1 MDRKCF
7 KSCFQKKIW
16 LLTILLLLKDLNT
29 ICFQSMNL
37 YVLIFSFLPQNQQ
50 RICMYWFVIH
60 FLPCL
65 NKNCSHA
72 IKVKDKWFEPYP
84 LHEFPL
90 EMFLPKKLKN
100 IVFFPPFLFSYNLL
114 EWLMPLKFLQLQQ
127 VMDSFIIF
135 ASQEME
141 TNILHV
147 NHKHTLSNFSSR
159 PSLPNMP
166 WTQFSPSK
174 IRIAP
179 FPTREYVDD
188 EFQSI
193 VKKVMGVL

>member
-1 MDRKCF
+1 MEKERIKWSEMASLDKFSGNAMDRKCF

-72 IKVKDKWFEPYP
+72 IKVKDKVIWTVSTSWVPTWNVST
-84 LHEFPL
+84 
-90 EMFLPKKLKN
+90 KKTQEYC
-100 IVFFPPFLFSYNLL
+100 LFSSLFI
-114 EWLMPLKFLQLQQ
+114 FL
-127 VMDSFIIF
+127 
-135 ASQEME
+135 
-141 TNILHV
+141 
-147 NHKHTLSNFSSR
+147 
-159 PSLPNMP
+159 
-166 WTQFSPSK
+166 
-174 IRIAP
+174 
-179 FPTREYVDD
+179 
-188 EFQSI
+188 
-193 VKKVMGVL
+193 